1 MLAGVNLWSQLEGEQ
16 YEISSI
22 SLDRRHHTTFRPAA
36 IIQFIKN
43 AFIEDVIFYLLQV
56 SKSKVIRTCILVGH
70 SIYLETWIGIS
81 HQVKIESGISQDDH

>member
-56 SKSKVIRTCILVGH
+56 SKSKVIRTYILVGH
-70 SIYLETWIGIS
+70 SIYLETWIGTS
-81 HQVKIESGISQDDH
+81 HQVEIESAISQNDH